1 MPMKQHAETALQT
14 ATTALTQHRALN
26 ACPTFSY
33 TQTHASFNALWTSS
47 RTQPIAFPGQKSV
60 PHTVPTALLIT
71 CVSSVQHSTSFFKT
85 YATVNAPQGIEHQE
99 QTLQCVKCS
108 FHLNRRKA
116 FLLRLSYVR
125 YCSSSS

>member
-1 MPMKQHAETALQT
+1 MKQHAETALQT
-14 ATTALTQHRALN
+14 VTTAPTQHLAYN

-33 TQTHASFNALWTSS
+33 TRTHASFNALWTLS

-60 PHTVPTALLIT
+60 PQTVPTALLIT
-71 CVSSVQHSTSFFKT
+71 CVSSVLHNTSFCKV
-85 YATVNAPQGIEHQE
+85 YATVNAPQGIVHQE

-116 FLLRLSYVR
+116 FHSHLSYVLC
-125 YCSSSS
+125 CSLSS